1 MFSHLNHK
9 LKTKEN
15 RNNICSNNIKITVFW
30 KRVQKEKPCGKLW
43 SHLFLINIHDE
54 NGQFILI
61 KIHAACSTCHPRGS
75 AFQFPWHI
83 ILLEVSGD
91 VRLTIIWKR
100 DCPTLSA
107 VYQQKR
113 VGGLSSWTRN
123 LTHLDSDLPK
133 WKLRSTEA
141 KAPKVFQVF
150 FPGATFMYLMQEC
163 SDTLA
168 GSWHTS
174 TVHLPSLQIK
184 VLSWQHF
191 PGYLAISHSHSFLI
205 KKKALITHILYTTRG
220 ENI

>member
-61 KIHAACSTCHPRGS
+61 KLHAACSTCHPRGS

-113 VGGLSSWTRN
+113 VCGGVKFINEKPHSSWQWPSQMKTPLHRGKSTKGLSGFLPRGHIHVFNAGVFWYTGGE
-123 LTHLDSDLPK
+123 LTYVY
-133 WKLRSTEA
+133 R
-141 KAPKVFQVF
+141 
-150 FPGATFMYLMQEC
+150 
-163 SDTLA
+163 
-168 GSWHTS
+168 TS
-174 TVHLPSLQIK
+174 
-184 VLSWQHF
+184 
-191 PGYLAISHSHSFLI
+191 A
-205 KKKALITHILYTTRG
+205 
-220 ENI
+220 